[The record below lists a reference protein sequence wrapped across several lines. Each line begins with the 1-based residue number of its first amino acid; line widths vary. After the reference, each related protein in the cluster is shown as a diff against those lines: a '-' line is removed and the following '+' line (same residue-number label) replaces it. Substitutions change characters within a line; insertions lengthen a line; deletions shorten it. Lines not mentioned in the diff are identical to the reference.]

1 MEKNDNYFDDK
12 SESEK
17 MRNVANMVNDI
28 VNAKPDETLI
38 TGNADVVETEELP
51 EPEVN
56 PLVELVGKAISTHK
70 PKGMFMQGVQTDDN
84 PKL

>member
-1 MEKNDNYFDDK
+1 MEENNDYFDNK

-28 VNAKPDETLI
+28 VNAKPEEPLEVGMSEGD
-38 TGNADVVETEELP
+38 GTEAMP

-56 PLVELVGKAISTHK
+56 PMVELVGKAISTHK
-70 PKGMFMQGVQTDDN
+70 PKGMFMQGVQTDGN
-84 PKL
+84 PKI